1 MTELKLG
8 SLFDGIGGFPLAAT
22 MNDIRPVWA
31 SEIEPFPMAVTAYRF
46 PQMKHMGD
54 ITKLHGANLPVVD
67 VIAGGSPC
75 QDLSVAGKREGLA
88 GERSGLFMEQVRIV
102 KEMRKQDRRR
112 MRNHRRRTDEFIRP
126 RYMLW
131 ENVPGA
137 FSSGETHGADFHTVL
152 EEVCRIKEAD
162 VSIPGPPGG
171 AWTPAGLIMGEGF
184 SVAWRV
190 LDAQFWGVPQRR
202 NRIFLV
208 ADFGGHS
215 AGEILFESDN
225 VWRNYQKK
233 REERKGVACYFK
245 TGTADAGRAS
255 PRKDYVICLLD
266 QGGERMDVHENKSG
280 TLLAHGR
287 SNPPI
292 IMATSQGNAEIGIGY
307 CPTIT
312 AAAGMAGNNQPILF
326 DNHGPDTRYT
336 GPVEVAQT
344 ITSALGTGGNN
355 TPLAVNKEPFCIAG
369 NIINRKEKN
378 GGNGCGYQQG
388 ISYTLTT
395 EDRHCVFAPGNERK
409 PYQEVI
415 GSLCAGDEK
424 MISNQYVDQRKC
436 IVDMSSLVRR
446 LIPLECERLMGFP
459 DYWTDIPGASDSARY
474 RALGNSLA
482 VPCVDFILCGI
493 TYFLRKMGEEEEDV
507 YLSR

>member
-1 MTELKLG
+1 MTALRLG
-8 SLFDGIGGFPLAAT
+8 SLFDGIGVFPLAAVRCG
-22 MNDIRPVWA
+22 IEPVWA
-31 SEIEPFPMAVTAYRF
+31 SEIEKFPMAVTRYRF
-46 PQMKHMGD
+46 PEMTHMGD
-54 ITKLHGANLPVVD
+54 ITKLHGENLPVVD
-67 VIAGGSPC
+67 IIAGGSPC
-75 QDLSVAGKREGLA
+75 QDLSVAGRREGLA
-88 GERSGLFMEQVRIV
+88 GVRSGLFLEQIRIV
-102 KEMRKQDRRR
+102 KEMRKQEERRQR
-112 MRNHRRRTDEFIRP
+112 SSGRRADVPVRP
-126 RYMLW
+126 RYMVW

-137 FSSGETHGADFHTVL
+137 FSSGEPKGADFRRVL
-152 EEVCRIKEAD
+152 EEVCGISEKS

-171 AWTPAGLIMGEGF
+171 AWTPAGIIMGEGF
-184 SVAWRV
+184 SVAWRI

-215 AGEILFESDN
+215 AGEILFESDS

-292 IMATSQGNAEIGIGY
+292 IMATSQGNVEIGIGY

-369 NIINRKEKN
+369 NIVNRKEKN

-395 EDRHCVFAPGNERK
+395 EDRHCIYIPHEQEE
-409 PYQEVI
+409 PYQKVI

-424 MISNQYVDQRKC
+424 MIGNQYVEQGKC
-436 IVDMSSLVRR
+436 IVDATRLVRR

-459 DYWTDIPGASDSARY
+459 DYWTDIPRASDSARY
-474 RALGNSLA
+474 RALGNSVA

-493 TYFLRKMGEEEEDV
+493 AMYLSKMGEEEEDV

>member
-1 MTELKLG
+1 M
-8 SLFDGIGGFPLAAT
+8 
-22 MNDIRPVWA
+22 
-31 SEIEPFPMAVTAYRF
+31 
-46 PQMKHMGD
+46 
-54 ITKLHGANLPVVD
+54 
-67 VIAGGSPC
+67 
-75 QDLSVAGKREGLA
+75 
-88 GERSGLFMEQVRIV
+88 
-102 KEMRKQDRRR
+102 
-112 MRNHRRRTDEFIRP
+112 
-126 RYMLW
+126 
-131 ENVPGA
+131 
-137 FSSGETHGADFHTVL
+137 
-152 EEVCRIKEAD
+152 
-162 VSIPGPPGG
+162 
-171 AWTPAGLIMGEGF
+171 
-184 SVAWRV
+184 
-190 LDAQFWGVPQRR
+190 
-202 NRIFLV
+202 
-208 ADFGGHS
+208 
-215 AGEILFESDN
+215 
-225 VWRNYQKK
+225 WRNYQKK

-307 CPTIT
+307 CPPIT
-312 AAAGMAGNNQPILF
+312 AAAGMAGNNQQILF
-326 DNHGPDTRYT
+326 HNHGPDTRYT

-395 EDRHCVFAPGNERK
+395 EDRHCVFAPENERK

-424 MISNQYVDQRKC
+424 MISNQYVDQGKC

-507 YLSR
+507 FFFCFFVCLGYLVAVEFFGLSHCRNHYFILCVCVCLCRGVVSASHCRSLCLSDHTGGGYDHYGFYPVCLCLFFHGSAAI